1 MKISYNWLKNYINT
15 DLEPENMS
23 QLLTDCGLEVEG
35 MEKIESIKGGLKGI
49 IIGKVL
55 TCIKHPAAD
64 KLSIT
69 TVDIGA
75 AEPLNIV
82 CGASNVAAGQTVP
95 VATIGAT
102 MYSNNESFTI
112 KKTKLRGEPSEGM
125 ICAEDELGLG
135 NSHDGIMVL
144 DNDIPAGTPAREYFQ
159 ISEDIV
165 FEIGLTPNR
174 SDATSHIGV
183 ARDVKA
189 VLNRYEF
196 EKEDALEYSL
206 ILPDV
211 SSFAID
217 NTDRPI
223 EVEIMDP
230 QACRRYMGLTLTGIT
245 VKESPEWLKNY
256 ITAVGLRPINNIVDI
271 SNFVLME
278 TGQPLHIFDADKIT
292 GNKVIIKKAQ
302 QDEIFVTLDE
312 VERKLSSNDLTICN
326 TVEPM
331 CIAGVFGGLHFGV
344 TPTTKNI
351 FIESA
356 WFDAPTIRKTSKKH
370 ALQTDASFR
379 YERGADIEILP
390 YALKR
395 AALLVKEMA
404 GGTISSNIVDKYPM
418 PLERNKVSVSYD
430 RIFSLIGKTFSK
442 KLVKTILL
450 SLDIAI
456 LEEDE
461 NKMLLEVPTAKTD
474 VTREADII
482 EEVLRVYGYNNVEIG
497 HEVRSALSYIEKPS
511 SVRVKNRVADYLT
524 SNGYNEIMNNSLTGK
539 NYYDKFPFTGKGAH
553 VEVLNPLSKELNIL
567 RRTLLFGGL
576 EVIAYNQNRKRS
588 DLKLYEF
595 GESYHFQ
602 DTVEKDSNVREKYT
616 EINHLSLFLT
626 GKTHGETWKD
636 KAEQV
641 TFFDLKVSV
650 FNILKNTGMPMQKIN
665 EVITLDPYF
674 AEGIDIMFKKKK
686 IAVIGMVAPAIQQ
699 HFDIQN
705 PVFFSEINWD
715 ILMSLV
721 PSKDVQMQAIPKFPA
736 VRRDLALLVDKS
748 VSFKDITEVVKQNGG
763 KLVKN
768 INLFDVYEG
777 EKLEEG
783 KKSYAISL
791 QLQDSEMTLTEK
803 IIDKTVDKLIKA
815 FEAKIGATIR

>member
-15 DLEPENMS
+15 ELEAENMS

-35 MEKIESIKGGLKGI
+35 METIESIKGGLKGI
-49 IIGKVL
+49 VIGKVL
-55 TCIKHPAAD
+55 TCVKHPAAD

-69 TVDIGA
+69 TVNIGT

-102 MYSNNESFTI
+102 MYFTDEPFTI

-159 ISEDIV
+159 ISEDVV

-196 EKEDALEYSL
+196 EQEDALEYSL

-217 NTDRPI
+217 NTDLPI
-223 EVEIMDP
+223 EVEIKDP
-230 QACRRYMGLTLTGIT
+230 QACRRYMGVTLSGIT
-245 VKESPEWLKNY
+245 VAESPEWLKNY
-256 ITAVGLRPINNIVDI
+256 LTAIGLRPINNIVDI

-302 QDEIFVTLDE
+302 QDEIFITLDE

-331 CIAGVFGGLHFGV
+331 CIAGVFGGLHSGV
-344 TPTTKNI
+344 TQTTKNI

-390 YALKR
+390 FALKR
-395 AALLVKEMA
+395 AALLIKELA
-404 GGTISSNIVDKYPM
+404 GGTISSNIVDQYPM
-418 PLERNKVSVSYD
+418 PLERNKITVSYD

-442 KLVKTILL
+442 KLVKTILQ

-461 NKMLLEVPTAKTD
+461 NTLLLEAPTAKTD

-482 EEVLRVYGYNNVEIG
+482 EEVLRVYGYNNIEIG
-497 HEVRSALSYIEKPS
+497 HEVRSALSYIQKPDS
-511 SVRVKNRVADYLT
+511 IRVKNRVADYLT

-539 NYYDKFPFTGKGAH
+539 DYYDKFPFTDDSVH
-553 VEVLNPLSKELNIL
+553 VEILNPLSKELNIL

-576 EVIAYNQNRKRS
+576 EVIAYNQNRKRA

-595 GESYHFQ
+595 GESYHFLNSK
-602 DTVEKDSNVREKYT
+602 EKDSNVREKYT

-626 GKTHGETWKD
+626 GKTHGDTWHA

-641 TFFDLKVSV
+641 TFFDVKVSV

-665 EVITLDPYF
+665 EVITSDPYF

-686 IAVIGMVAPAIQQ
+686 IAVIGMVTPAIQQ
-699 HFDIQN
+699 YFDIQN

-721 PSKDVQMQAIPKFPA
+721 PSQDIQMEAIPKFPA
-736 VRRDLALLVDKS
+736 VRRDLALLIDKS
-748 VSFKDITEVVKQNGG
+748 VSFKDITDIVKQNGG

-768 INLFDVYEG
+768 VSLFDVYEG
-777 EKLEEG
+777 EKLEAG

-791 QLQDSEMTLTEK
+791 QLQDPEMTLTEK
-803 IIDKTVDKLIKA
+803 IIDKTIDKLIKA